1 MIIVYIN
8 SSYLLTTGRS
18 RRIMVDVRANPCSYS
33 LSLVN
38 ISCFSFPHC
47 LEFSF
52 SCTKWPISQR
62 HKHCSVQKTLF
73 IIISCVDWSVLF
85 QYLCKQKHPFYG
97 ATQKQYDNLT
107 WICFETELQIGQM
120 SLLRTCFFGKKVK
133 WYKKLYGKQRTTEKS
148 HWPNSNLDHPHK
160 HHSSMFQERS
170 HQPLHSNP

>member
-62 HKHCSVQKTLF
+62 HKHCGVQKTLF

-97 ATQKQYDNLT
+97 ATQKQYD
-107 WICFETELQIGQM
+107 M
-120 SLLRTCFFGKKVK
+120 
-133 WYKKLYGKQRTTEKS
+133 
-148 HWPNSNLDHPHK
+148 PNSNLDHPHK